1 MKNSQ
6 KTNGEQ
12 TATGKFTPGNKIGN
26 RFPKGETGNPN
37 GRPKLTRLTEAI
49 REQLAEVMP
58 GASEQTFAEGI
69 AKTLVNL
76 AVAGDVSAARELADR
91 SEGKP
96 KQAIDLDLD
105 LQLDWRIQA
114 QKFGL
119 TKNDILNETK
129 LLIAGLDF
137 SDGDEPSN

>member
-1 MKNSQ
+1 MANIKNL
-6 KTNGEQ
+6 KPF
-12 TATGKFTPGNKIGN
+12 K
-26 RFPKGETGNPN
+26 KGEDERRNTL
-37 GRPKLTRLTEAI
+37 GRPKKTLLSEAI

-76 AVAGDVSAARELADR
+76 AVAGDVAAARELADR
-91 SEGKP
+91 SEGRP

-137 SDGDEPSN
+137 SDGDETSN

>member
-1 MKNSQ
+1 MANIKNL
-6 KTNGEQ
+6 KPF
-12 TATGKFTPGNKIGN
+12 K
-26 RFPKGETGNPN
+26 KGEDERRNTL
-37 GRPKLTRLTEAI
+37 GRPKKTLLSEAI

-76 AVAGDVSAARELADR
+76 AFAGDVAAARELADR

-105 LQLDWRIQA
+105 LQLDWRTEA

-137 SDGDEPSN
+137 SDGDEASN

>member
-1 MKNSQ
+1 LS
-6 KTNGEQ
+6 
-12 TATGKFTPGNKIGN
+12 
-26 RFPKGETGNPN
+26 
-37 GRPKLTRLTEAI
+37 EAI

-58 GASEQTFAEGI
+58 GADEQTIAEEI
-69 AKTLVNL
+69 AETLIKL
-76 AVAGDVSAARELADR
+76 ALSGDVQAIREIADR
-91 SEGKP
+91 TEGKP

-137 SDGDEPSN
+137 SDGDEASN